1 MASFLVL
8 ILTLK
13 LRAYYWYQ
21 GIKSQWQNRAIFV
34 EAGGNMWLTGED
46 SKPEA
51 ERQDRFFAVK
61 TDLALKE
68 VYERSRKP

>member
-1 MASFLVL
+1 
-8 ILTLK
+8 
-13 LRAYYWYQ
+13 
-21 GIKSQWQNRAIFV
+21 
-34 EAGGNMWLTGED
+34 MWLTGED

-68 VYERSRKP
+68 AYERSRKP